1 MRHLLRIAACWLA
14 FTSPAWSAGTLPFA
28 LLRQASAEHF

>member
-1 MRHLLRIAACWLA
+1 VLACWLA
-14 FTSPAWSAGTLPFA
+14 MMLPAWSAGTLPFA